1 MKEKHTA
8 IVLAAGS
15 GKRMHSQVQKQ
26 YMDLFGKPVL
36 YYALRQFE
44 ECEFIDEVIL
54 VTKKDE
60 IAYCREK
67 IVEVYH
73 LQKVK
78 DIIEGGEE
86 RYLSVYNAL
95 KAAGAKVKEIRFPCI
110 CFCIKLVCVMTVN
123 RSYINRC
130 CSYRM
135 SLFIILRYCF

>member
-1 MKEKHTA
+1 MKEKEFVTA
-8 IVLAAGS
+8 IVLAAGR
-15 GKRMHSQVQKQ
+15 GTRMGTKIQKQ
-26 YMDLFGKPVL
+26 YLDLCGKPVL

-78 DIIEGGEE
+78 DIIEGGEAP
-86 RYLSVYNAL
+86 AL
-95 KAAGAKVKEIRFPCI
+95 TLLKDCHVFYG
-110 CFCIKLVCVMTVN
+110 
-123 RSYINRC
+123 YH
-130 CSYRM
+130 
-135 SLFIILRYCF
+135 